1 MLASFPFPTCPLLT
15 PTHTQI
21 FRADINAFMKSSPAQ
36 FQTYLTGRMNHT
48 VLDIGFFFFFLIKL
62 SLRYTLPMIN
72 FILLKNKLQ

>member
-48 VLDIGFFFFFLIKL
+48 DLGIAFFFLNK
-62 SLRYTLPMIN
+62 T
-72 FILLKNKLQ
+72 FIEIYFTYDKFHSFKE